1 MEEKQMEQEQKPL
14 SIDELNRLQGSYNEV
29 VKQNKN
35 LQTKLNSLRQNFD
48 ELSAGVLMI
57 AEILNLDIEKDAKT
71 RDIISEIAAFLEE
84 NISTKEVEEV

>member
-1 MEEKQMEQEQKPL
+1 MEQEQKPL
-14 SIDELNRLQGSYNEV
+14 NIDELNRLQGSYNEV

-35 LQTKLNSLRQNFD
+35 LQTNLNSLRQKFN

-84 NISTKEVEEV
+84 NISTKEVKEV

>member
-1 MEEKQMEQEQKPL
+1 MEQEQKPL

>member
-1 MEEKQMEQEQKPL
+1 MEQEQKPL

-35 LQTKLNSLRQNFD
+35 LQTNLISLRQKFD

>member
-1 MEEKQMEQEQKPL
+1 MEQEQKPL

-35 LQTKLNSLRQNFD
+35 LQTNLNSLRQKFD

>member
-1 MEEKQMEQEQKPL
+1 MEQEQKPL

-35 LQTKLNSLRQNFD
+35 LQTNLNSLRQKFD

-71 RDIISEIAAFLEE
+71 RDIISEIASFLEE

>member
-1 MEEKQMEQEQKPL
+1 MEQEQKPL

-35 LQTKLNSLRQNFD
+35 LQTNLNSLRQKFD

-71 RDIISEIAAFLEE
+71 RDIISEIAAFLDE
-84 NISTKEVEEV
+84 NVSTKEVEEV

>member
-1 MEEKQMEQEQKPL
+1 MEQEQKPL

-35 LQTKLNSLRQNFD
+35 LQTNLNSLRQKLD